1 MIVMDK
7 NSKILL
13 GLVSM
18 LVLGLSLTSCDDG
31 DIAEA
36 KSMTLKDGYVVRVTG
51 SLTNVSSWSSL
62 GKSYT
67 LVVAGFAEGDSFP
80 TISKIIPPSAESLDI
95 TLSGM
100 ENSVSTIEL
109 CAINSIYKRVV
120 SYDTIFSF
128 QDNPGWDP
136 RDTIFYEADGQDVSV
151 YNGIYCKLLAG
162 KGKCFRCH
170 GSGNAPADLHLVGKE
185 ASYSELVAMESKTTP
200 GFKRVSPGDAENSIL
215 YRVATTA
222 KSDGVTLP
230 WHYDHVSNVDGL
242 DYNNQKLLRDW
253 ITAGAKID

>member
-1 MIVMDK
+1 MQIVM
-7 NSKILL
+7 NIHSKILL
-13 GLVSM
+13 GLMSA
-18 LVLGLSLTSCDDG
+18 LALSSCDDG
-31 DIAEA
+31 DIKTSSAV
-36 KSMTLKDGYVVRVTG
+36 TLKDGYVVKVTG
-51 SLTNVSSWSSL
+51 ALANASSWSEL

-80 TISKIIPPSAESLDI
+80 TISKIIPPASESIDI

-100 ENSVSTIEL
+100 ENSVSTVEL

-128 QDNPGWDP
+128 QDNPDWDP
-136 RDTIFYEADGQDVSV
+136 RDTIFYEADGRDVGV
-151 YNGIYCKLLAG
+151 YSGIYSKLFAG

-170 GSGNAPADLHLVGKE
+170 GEGSAAADMHLVGKE
-185 ASYSELVAMESKTTP
+185 NSYAELVGVDAKTVS
-200 GFKRVSPGDAENSIL
+200 GSKRVVAGDADNSVL
-215 YRVATTA
+215 YRVATEA
-222 KSDGVTLP
+222 KTDGALP

-253 ITAGAKID
+253 INAGAKMN